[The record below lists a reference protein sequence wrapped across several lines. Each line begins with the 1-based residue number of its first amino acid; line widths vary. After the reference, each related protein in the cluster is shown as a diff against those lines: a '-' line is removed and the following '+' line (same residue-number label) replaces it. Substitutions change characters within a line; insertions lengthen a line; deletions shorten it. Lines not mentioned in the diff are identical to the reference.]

1 MSSLAGQGIWP
12 ACRLTFSVPE
22 ACRWRVECLLQILKN
37 SAKVIDLLSLNE
49 ILLVGLR
56 NDAVKV
62 LLLFE
67 RLGSVLGALLLLLVK
82 LQL

>member
-1 MSSLAGQGIWP
+1 MSSLAGQGIRP
-12 ACRLTFSVPE
+12 ARRLAFSVPE

-37 SAKVIDLLSLNE
+37 GAKVIDLLSLDE
-49 ILLVGLR
+49 VLLVGLR

-67 RLGSVLGALLLLLVK
+67 RLGSVLGALPLLVK